1 MIQDRRIALIKQLF
15 SSTKSGEITWI
26 SSNNDGF
33 SSSFGAVAVQISRV
47 VNPGGGDD
55 FQITVQSG
63 GRTVDAFVDTDLSF
77 VPSDWRETG
86 LTGPFDAM
94 KQTFDMA
101 RFAAE
106 GGVGAYDEIFA
117 SLMKGAA

>member
-1 MIQDRRIALIKQLF
+1 MIQDKRIALIKQLF
-15 SSTKSGEITWI
+15 NSTKSGEINWI

-33 SSSFGAVAVQISRV
+33 LSSFGAVAVQISRIM
-47 VNPGGGDD
+47 NPGGSDD
-55 FQITVQSG
+55 FKIIVQSG
-63 GRTVDAFVDTDLSF
+63 GRTVDAFVDTDVSF

-94 KQTFDMA
+94 KQTFEMA

-106 GGVGAYDEIFA
+106 GGVGVYDEIFA
-117 SLMKGAA
+117 TLERGAA